1 MTDEPTRRTR
11 ILWTGKRRAD
21 IPAFV
26 PNLETKGY
34 KVFFVSTGKD
44 ALNQLNDKKK
54 PDVVVIDAASMRTTG
69 SRICK
74 SINAEHPSVPL
85 ILINSPDNLP
95 TNEIVADIQLV
106 HPFTIRKLENRIIP
120 FTPSDGNNILKLGPI
135 QLDLDLQVVRC
146 NKNEEHVTPRM
157 AALLKM
163 LINKKGQVVERETLF
178 KKIWKTDYTED
189 TRSLDVHI
197 NWLRKIIE
205 KDPEEPQLLT
215 TIRGKGYKLDV

>member
-1 MTDEPTRRTR
+1 MTEKANRKTR

-21 IPAFV
+21 IPSFV
-26 PNLETKGY
+26 PSLEEKGY
-34 KVFFVSTGKD
+34 LVTFVSTGKE
-44 ALNQLNDKKK
+44 ALDHLSEKK

-74 SINAEHPSVPL
+74 SINTDHPSVPL
-85 ILINSPDNLP
+85 ILINSPGNLP
-95 TNEIVADIQLV
+95 SNEIVADIQLV
-106 HPFTIRKLENRIIP
+106 HPFTIRKLENRILP
-120 FTPSDGNNILKLGPI
+120 YAPSDGNDILKLGPI
-135 QLDLDLQVVRC
+135 HLDFDLQVIRC
-146 NKNEEHVTPRM
+146 NNNEEHVTPRM

-205 KDPEEPQLLT
+205 KDPKNPQLLIT
-215 TIRGKGYKLDV
+215 VRGKGYKLDT